1 MTLIR
6 LHNDDWGLET
16 NCFAC
21 EPRNERGLQIG
32 FFHDTERE
40 VVVAEFELGDDF
52 SGGPTLVHGGVVL
65 TVLDEAM
72 AWACIAVGGQWAVTQ
87 ETTSRFHRPV
97 RVGKRYTVEAA
108 VVAAPDDRDDPADVM
123 RTTGVITDR
132 HGTARVEAQCE
143 LRRPSARR
151 RCSGSPAKRLPD
163 EHRSYLRDA

>member
-40 VVVAEFELGDDF
+40 VVVAEFELGNDF

-97 RVGKRYTVEAA
+97 RVGKRYDVEAA
-108 VVAAPDDRDDPADVM
+108 VVADPDDLAVGVM

-132 HGTARVEAQCE
+132 HGTVRAEANATFATLGEAQVF
-143 LRRPSARR
+143 
-151 RCSGSPAKRLPD
+151 RLTGEAVPD

>member
-1 MTLIR
+1 MTRVR

-32 FFHDTERE
+32 FFHDTERG
-40 VVVAEFELGDDF
+40 VVAADFELGDDF

-97 RVGKRYTVEAA
+97 RVGKRYSVEAA
-108 VVAAPDDRDDPADVM
+108 VVDDAADRAEGVM
-123 RTTGVITDR
+123 RTTGAITDR
-132 HGTARVEAQCE
+132 HGTVRVDASASFVTLGEAQVF
-143 LRRPSARR
+143 
-151 RCSGSPAKRLPD
+151 RLTGESVPD
-163 EHRSYLRDA
+163 EHRSYLRDP